1 MYNKEVKIGLGEA
14 VSRLLKLELTRIN
27 GLHKMPELAIKERDM
42 LFEAL
47 NEIKIDLG
55 FDCDGDGVPDT
66 VEIFEQSA
74 NTSCCRISNLSET
87 SAEKVEVKPVD
98 IPKKSTR
105 GRRKRT
111 KKQL

>member
-27 GLHKMPELAIKERDM
+27 GLHKMPQLAIKERDM

-66 VEIFEQSA
+66 VEIFEQSVS
-74 NTSCCRISNLSET
+74 TSCCRIANLSEA
-87 SAEKVEVKPVD
+87 SSEKVEVKDVE
-98 IPKKSTR
+98 IPKSKR
-105 GRRKRT
+105 GRRRSR
-111 KKQL
+111 KK

>member
-27 GLHKMPELAIKERDM
+27 GIHKMPHLAIKERDM

-74 NTSCCRISNLSET
+74 NTSCCRISNLSNKKDE
-87 SAEKVEVKPVD
+87 
-98 IPKKSTR
+98 PKKKTR
-105 GRRKRT
+105 GRRKRSNSSERS
-111 KKQL
+111 

>member
-27 GLHKMPELAIKERDM
+27 GLYKMPELAVKERDM

-47 NEIKIDLG
+47 NEIKINLG

-74 NTSCCRISNLSET
+74 STSCCRISSLSET
-87 SAEKVEVKPVD
+87 SAEKVEVKPVEV
-98 IPKKSTR
+98 PKKSAR
-105 GRRKRT
+105 GRRKKS
-111 KKQL
+111 KKQS